1 MAAKKYALLI
11 AIYAALFTGACFHR
25 AKNKLMGKWH
35 SKDGSIEL
43 RITENV
49 FMMDDGDAI
58 AENYFI
64 KNDTIFTS
72 FKGNLPYT
80 PFVVQKL
87 EDHYLKLVGPDSV
100 AVEYSR

>member
-1 MAAKKYALLI
+1 
-11 AIYAALFTGACFHR
+11 
-25 AKNKLMGKWH
+25 
-35 SKDGSIEL
+35 
-43 RITENV
+43 
-49 FMMDDGDAI
+49 MMDDGDAI

-64 KNDTIFTS
+64 KNDTIFTP